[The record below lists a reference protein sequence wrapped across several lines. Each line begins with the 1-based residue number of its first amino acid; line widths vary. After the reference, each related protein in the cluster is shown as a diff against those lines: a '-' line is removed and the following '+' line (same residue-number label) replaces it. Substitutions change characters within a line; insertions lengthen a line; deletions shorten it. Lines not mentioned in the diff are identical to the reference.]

1 MIDQESEIIITMI
14 DIEGAETITEIQ
26 GETDTIAGQ
35 EKGLTI
41 EIEGSEVGGIEMI
54 EEEKGHP
61 RLTRKNIEGGNRDLD
76 HQAYCQVA
84 HRAHFIQVLAQTN
97 E

>member
-1 MIDQESEIIITMI
+1 MI
-14 DIEGAETITEIQ
+14 DIEGAETIIEIQ

-41 EIEGSEVGGIEMI
+41 EIEGSEVERTEII

-61 RLTRKNIEGGNRDLD
+61 RLTRKNIEGGSQDLD
-76 HQAYCQVA
+76 HQAHCQA
-84 HRAHFIQVLAQTN
+84 EHQAHFIQVLAQTT

>member
-1 MIDQESEIIITMI
+1 MI
-14 DIEGAETITEIQ
+14 DIEDAETITVIQ
-26 GETDTIAGQ
+26 GETDTIADQ

-61 RLTRKNIEGGNRDLD
+61 RLTRKNIEGGSQDLD
-76 HQAYCQVA
+76 HQAHCQA
-84 HRAHFIQVLAQTN
+84 EHRAHFIQVPAQTN